1 VRRYSSI
8 PRLQLTLTRQGGW
21 RPFLVKFTETVQ
33 EITGVSVEIGNTG
46 DGARIA
52 LIETLQ
58 EQIEHLKAEVRLGP
72 RVSNT
77 T

>member
-1 VRRYSSI
+1 M
-8 PRLQLTLTRQGGW
+8 
-21 RPFLVKFTETVQ
+21 Q
-33 EITGVSVEIGNTG
+33 EITGVSVEIGNAG

-52 LIETLQ
+52 FIETLQ
-58 EQIEHLKAEVRLGP
+58 EQIEHLKAEVRLDP